1 MNYVFVHNLAVSHLL
16 FLESPAGVGFSYSNT
31 TSDYVTGDKKTGK
44 FEDDISVEDFGPF
57 LNLKNSPDIPLGN
70 RIVPNNSTFPNMT
83 CKLAC
88 ESVVS
93 IVR

>member
-57 LNLKNSPDIPLGN
+57 LN
-70 RIVPNNSTFPNMT
+70 
-83 CKLAC
+83 
-88 ESVVS
+88 
-93 IVR
+93 